1 MDPMTMMAI
10 ASTATKML
18 GGGEGGFGQPLP
30 SPQLGGPRLPEFGG
44 GPKTS
49 LPAMTQLQRTLPE
62 YFVKGSTPQAEPQEN
77 FLQSFE
83 NFLQSFLGNLDSN
96 LQRPSMGLGLGLL
109 GQASPYLPYAGLLAM
124 GLLDPKKLGGQ

>member
-77 FLQSFE
+77 FM
-83 NFLQSFLGNLDSN
+83 QSFLGNLDNN

-124 GLLDPKKLGGQ
+124 GLLDPKTLGGQ

>member
-1 MDPMTMMAI
+1 MLPMLL
-10 ASTATKML
+10 S
-18 GGGEGGFGQPLP
+18 GGGGGTFGQPLP

-77 FLQSFE
+77 FLQSF
-83 NFLQSFLGNLDSN
+83 LGNLDSN